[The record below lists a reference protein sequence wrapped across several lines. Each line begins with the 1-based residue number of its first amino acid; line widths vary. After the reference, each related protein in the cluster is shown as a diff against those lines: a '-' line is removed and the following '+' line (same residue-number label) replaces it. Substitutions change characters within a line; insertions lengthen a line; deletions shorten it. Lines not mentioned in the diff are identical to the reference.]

1 MCCDAQ
7 YWLGAFVSSL
17 SRSRVNAAIEIGDGD
32 SCADADKKEIRVM
45 WVIFNFFFHVNSRG
59 VL

>member
-32 SCADADKKEIRVM
+32 SCADADKKEIRVRTKQIL
-45 WVIFNFFFHVNSRG
+45 VHPG
-59 VL
+59 P